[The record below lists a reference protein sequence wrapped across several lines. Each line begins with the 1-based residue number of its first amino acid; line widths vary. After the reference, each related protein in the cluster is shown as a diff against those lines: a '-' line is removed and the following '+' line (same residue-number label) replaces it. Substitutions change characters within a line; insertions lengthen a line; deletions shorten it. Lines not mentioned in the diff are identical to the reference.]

1 MGEFD
6 LLSNMMLKS
15 RNQAKLANIMDLF
28 IDNGDLI
35 KILTIEE
42 DSLERELKIQNV
54 KATRALIQSIDFE
67 INAEHNIQAKTIIN
81 LEDQCQSKFEIKWY
95 IK

>member
-1 MGEFD
+1 
-6 LLSNMMLKS
+6 MMLKS

-28 IDNGDLI
+28 IDNGDLT

-42 DSLERELKIQNV
+42 ESMDRELKIQNV

-67 INAEHNIQAKTIIN
+67 INAVHDIRAKTIIN
-81 LEDQCQSKFEIKWY
+81 LEDQCLSKFEIKWY